1 MKWRS
6 PADCISMASPLHDAI
21 RIDSR
26 FRKGL
31 AFSHSMEKS
40 PTDKLEQT
48 EQQLRPLIENATDII
63 TVLNADGTR
72 RYVSPSIERLL
83 GYKPDELIGRNAFEL
98 VHPDDLA
105 ELKRLFTTGVVNP
118 GVVVTKEFRIKAK
131 DGSWRIHE
139 ATAHNLLNDP
149 TVKGIVVNSRDIT
162 ARKRLELRLNLQFET
177 ARILAQAESLN
188 ESAPKILQAI
198 CESLEWDLGQLW
210 IVDADVN
217 KLRWRAGWR
226 RPSLIADDFIAARRS

>member
-48 EQQLRPLIENATDII
+48 EQQLRPLIENSTDVI
-63 TVLNADGTR
+63 TILNADGTR

-98 VHPDDLA
+98 VHPADLA
-105 ELKRLFTTGVVNP
+105 ELKQVFVAGIGNP
-118 GVVVTKEFRIKAK
+118 GGVVTKQFRIKAK
-131 DGSWRIHE
+131 KRALRVHE
-139 ATAHNLLNDP
+139 TPAHNLLTDGAVN
-149 TVKGIVVNSRDIT
+149 GIVINSRDIT
-162 ARKRLELRLNLQFET
+162 ARKRLERRLAMQFE
-177 ARILAQAESLN
+177 AGRI
-188 ESAPKILQAI
+188 
-198 CESLEWDLGQLW
+198 
-210 IVDADVN
+210 
-217 KLRWRAGWR
+217 
-226 RPSLIADDFIAARRS
+226 

>member
-83 GYKPDELIGRNAFEL
+83 GYKPEELIGKNAFAL
-98 VHPDDLA
+98 VHPDDLP
-105 ELKRLFTTGVVNP
+105 ELQKVFVAGITNP
-118 GVVVTKEFRIKAK
+118 GIVVTKQFRIKASN
-131 DGSWRIHE
+131 GTWRMHE
-139 ATAHNLLNDP
+139 ATADNLLNDP
-149 TVKGIVVNSRDIT
+149 TVNGVVVNSRDIT
-162 ARKRLELRLNLQFET
+162 ARKRLERRLTVQFE
-177 ARILAQAESLN
+177 AGRILAEAGSLS
-188 ESAPKILQAI
+188 ESAPRLLQAI
-198 CESLEWDLGQLW
+198 C
-210 IVDADVN
+210 
-217 KLRWRAGWR
+217 
-226 RPSLIADDFIAARRS
+226 